1 MSASNVGAHNWWV
14 DRRTCIVMRNHR
26 AVHLGVVQFAI
37 FDILHR
43 QGVKGGKQM
52 RSKAL
57 CDAVYRGV
65 GNPPL
70 WAMTVINQSV
80 RVMNRKLAHLKLRI
94 RAVNR
99 SNNSFYQIVVL
110 V

>member
-1 MSASNVGAHNWWV
+1 MSISNIGSHNWWV
-14 DRRTCIVMRNHR
+14 DRHTGIVVRNRH
-26 AVHLGVVQFAI
+26 AVRLSVVQFAI

-65 GNPPL
+65 GDPPL
-70 WAMTVINQSV
+70 WAMAVIYQSTLA
-80 RVMNRKLAHLKLRI
+80 MNRKLAHLKLKI
-94 RAVNR
+94 RAVNH

-110 V
+110 A